1 MPVAI
6 VTHYLG
12 PTNYRGARIV
22 AAVPSRIADNHRRAW
37 SDYPH
42 NPSPMDRDGYW
53 RLTISYP
60 YELSGEAA
68 HRVAAEALAARLG
81 WTGHLVSGG
90 LDDGYAYCFTDHLE
104 PTEADPVAVLADIY
118 TGPTSGTNAQRLAP
132 SAARNLADAGYRIV
146 ADR

>member
-22 AAVPSRIADNHRRAW
+22 AAVPARIAENHRGDNSFRT
-37 SDYPH
+37 
-42 NPSPMDRDGYW
+42 SPMDRDAYW

-60 YELSGEAA
+60 YELSGEEA

-90 LDDGYAYCFTDHLE
+90 LAVGYAYCFTDHLE